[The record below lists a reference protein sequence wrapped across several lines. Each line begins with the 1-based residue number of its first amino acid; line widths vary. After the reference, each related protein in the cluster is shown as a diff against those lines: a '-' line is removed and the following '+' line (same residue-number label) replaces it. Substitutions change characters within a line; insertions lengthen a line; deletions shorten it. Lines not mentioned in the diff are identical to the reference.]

1 MAGRVRHC
9 VVPGII
15 SPDPAGVTMVIS
27 QTAGP
32 VANHRPRIFTIAHRR
47 NLNFRPRWK
56 LVARLL
62 SEQRTSTALSEPE
75 LPQPFGLAAPA
86 LHTRVGA
93 TLVGHLSRSM

>member
-32 VANHRPRIFTIAHRR
+32 GAFPNLRR
-47 NLNFRPRWK
+47 SYIGNGNPVDELI
-56 LVARLL
+56 LV
-62 SEQRTSTALSEPE
+62 
-75 LPQPFGLAAPA
+75 
-86 LHTRVGA
+86 
-93 TLVGHLSRSM
+93 